1 MDRYQAVF
9 LDLFDT
15 VVRFE
20 TTRLPTVRIGDR
32 EHPSTTDLLFD
43 EVSPHAPGLDR
54 AEFRRALRSL
64 LATLREEKRVDH
76 REISS
81 DERFRRLLVGLG
93 ADAPGLAER
102 LTDRHMEALTG
113 CVLVPEGHPQL
124 LADLRA
130 RFHLV
135 LVSNFDCARHG
146 RSLLVRT
153 GLDRLFDAVVIS
165 DEVGWL
171 KPHPS
176 LFLGPASALGL
187 AADAV
192 LFVGDT
198 PETDVLGAARSGM
211 DSGWLNPRGEPFPE
225 GLPGPTYEIRS
236 LLELRRILLRP

>member
-15 VVRFE
+15 VVRFDAA
-20 TTRLPTVRIGDR
+20 RLPTVRIGDR
-32 EHPSTTDLLFD
+32 EQPSTADLLFD
-43 EVSPHAPGLDR
+43 EIAPHAPGLDR
-54 AEFRRALRSL
+54 TQFRRALRSL
-64 LATLREEKRVDH
+64 LATLREEKSAHH

-113 CVLVPEGHPQL
+113 CVMVPEGHPQL

-130 RFHLV
+130 RYRLV
-135 LVSNFDCARHG
+135 LVSNFDCARHA
-146 RSLLVRT
+146 RSLLART

-187 AADAV
+187 AAEAV

-211 DSGWLNPRGEPFPE
+211 DSGWLDARGDPFPE
-225 GLPGPTYEIRS
+225 GVPGPTYA
-236 LLELRRILLRP
+236 LRALSDLRQILLHP